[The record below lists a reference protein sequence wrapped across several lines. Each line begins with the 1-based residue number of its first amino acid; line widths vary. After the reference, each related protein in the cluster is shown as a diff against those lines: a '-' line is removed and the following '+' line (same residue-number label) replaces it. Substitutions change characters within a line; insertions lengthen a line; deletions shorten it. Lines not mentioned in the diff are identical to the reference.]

1 MKFGERL
8 TAFVARLTP
17 TQKAA
22 AGVLVLALAV
32 GGTVVGLVAAGAGS
46 SDPAALSA
54 IPPPPTTS
62 STPPPKP
69 KPTPK
74 PKPKP
79 KPKPVNPLTG
89 IGPVPKGPVIAVK
102 IDDTGNGRP
111 QRGVD
116 QADIVYVEQAEGG
129 LTRLVAV
136 FGSQQPVVEAVRSVR
151 TSDPELLSQYG
162 RITLVASG
170 GGGDSLPTLDRS
182 ILHSVI
188 NDRGGV
194 GFARDGG
201 RPVPYNLTSNL
212 AAVSATSHGASAKS
226 IGFTWAAKLSG
237 VRASSR
243 GQVVHTVVGGTPVDF
258 QWDPARHK
266 YLRLIGGVPQ
276 RAADGRAIATPN
288 VIVQYCQVS
297 VHPGDVDVA
306 GNPAQYTHSIG
317 HGKVVVFRNGKRIDG
332 TWSRPS
338 AKAGTTLLA
347 TGRKPIS
354 LAPGGAW
361 VILVATGAPLS
372 S

>member
-1 MKFGERL
+1 
-8 TAFVARLTP
+8 
-17 TQKAA
+17 
-22 AGVLVLALAV
+22 
-32 GGTVVGLVAAGAGS
+32 
-46 SDPAALSA
+46 
-54 IPPPPTTS
+54 
-62 STPPPKP
+62 
-69 KPTPK
+69 
-74 PKPKP
+74 
-79 KPKPVNPLTG
+79 VNPLTG
-89 IGPVPKGPVIAVK
+89 LGPVPKRVVAVK
-102 IDDTGNGRP
+102 IDDTENGRP

-116 QADIVYVEQAEGG
+116 LADIVYVEQAEGG

-136 FGSQQPVVEAVRSVR
+136 FGTHKPVVEAVRSVR

-182 ILHSVI
+182 SLHSVI

-212 AAVSATSHGASAKS
+212 AAVSASTRSTSAKS
-226 IGFTWAAKLSG
+226 IGFTWAAKLRG
-237 VRASSR
+237 VRARSR

-258 QWDPARHK
+258 QWDRARHK
-266 YLRLIGGVPQ
+266 YVRLIGGVPQ
-276 RAADGRAIATPN
+276 RAADGHLIATRN
-288 VIVQYCQVS
+288 VIVQYCKVS

-317 HGKVVVFRNGKRIDG
+317 RRMVVVFRDGKRIDG
-332 TWSRPS
+332 IWSRPS
-338 AKAGTTLLA
+338 KSAGTRLLTPA
-347 TGRKPIS
+347 GKPIP

-361 VILVATGAPLS
+361 VVLVAAGAPLS